1 MLKTEHKNVKI
12 YSLCKNDG
20 MMNVFFLFI
29 YHQQECNGRERENV
43 NFLCFLFQ
51 TNSSNGVYYFATNFS
66 TVSYRAV
73 SYKKTCS
80 LNLVYCIGECPGL
93 A

>member
-51 TNSSNGVYYFATNFS
+51 TNPTNFG

-93 A
+93 ARYLWEK